1 MNLQEAKNLLKN
13 KGYTLLK
20 EDANSDGVRKA
31 IQWIKSSDAL
41 TRTGCSSVEEL
52 IQQARATFSHLF
64 WREKGQDR
72 FLPGIIRIAI
82 DDCGWLTGDEDSND
96 ITELKA
102 MFIAATEE
110 YLAHKQNNP
119 GEPFDLN
126 ADFNGLNFDGLYKA
140 LGSRAINAV
149 KAKLSGR

>member
-1 MNLQEAKNLLKN
+1 MNLLEAKKLLEN

-20 EDANSDGVRKA
+20 EDVNSDGVRKA
-31 IQWIKSSDAL
+31 RQWIESSDAL
-41 TRTGCSSVEEL
+41 TRTGCSSVQEL
-52 IQQARATFSHLF
+52 VERARSEFSHLF

-82 DDCGWLTGDEDSND
+82 DDCGWLSGDEDPND

-102 MFIAATEE
+102 MFIAATNEF
-110 YLAHKQNNP
+110 LVHKRNNP

-126 ADFNGLNFDGLYKA
+126 ADFNGLDFDGLYTA
-140 LGSRAINAV
+140 LGSRAINAA
-149 KAKLSGR
+149 KAKLS

>member
-1 MNLQEAKNLLKN
+1 MNLLEAKKLLKN

-31 IQWIKSSDAL
+31 KQWIESSDAL

-52 IQQARATFSHLF
+52 IEQARHEFSHLF

-72 FLPGIIRIAI
+72 FLPGIIRIAV
-82 DDCGWLTGDEDSND
+82 DDCGWLSGDEDPND

-102 MFIAATEE
+102 MYIVATNE
-110 YLAHKQNNP
+110 YLAHKSNNP
-119 GEPFDLN
+119 GKPFDLN
-126 ADFNGLNFDGLYKA
+126 ADFNGLNFEGLYKA
-140 LGSRAINAV
+140 LGSRAINAA
-149 KAKLSGR
+149 KAKIS